1 MGCVLALRKLFFPT
15 KQKTQN
21 PSHKKFQFDL
31 ELQIKDKPAEG
42 KKLLEKAEKR
52 IQEVHSVSKKD
63 ANEKDLEILLNGYTA
78 LQKILKKL
86 SH

>member
-1 MGCVLALRKLFFPT
+1 MNT
-15 KQKTQN
+15 QKKAQN
-21 PSHKKFQFDL
+21 PSHKRFLFDL

-52 IQEVHSVSKKD
+52 IQEVQTVSKKGGH
-63 ANEKDLEILLNGYTA
+63 EKDLEILLNGYTA
-78 LQKILKKL
+78 LQKILKKI